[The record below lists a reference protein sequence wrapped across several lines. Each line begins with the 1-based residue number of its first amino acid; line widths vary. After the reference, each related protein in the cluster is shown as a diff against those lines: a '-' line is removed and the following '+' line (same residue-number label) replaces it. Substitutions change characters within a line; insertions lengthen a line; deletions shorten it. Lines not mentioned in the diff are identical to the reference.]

1 MAREAVAESF
11 KFDINA
17 FADAGGVQ
25 AASARNALRRA
36 EITPQN
42 GNKYGWK
49 SKTEMAEDWDSIRAN
64 GGGEAKSNGK
74 KVVAKSAKRTTAKA
88 TVRKPAKKV
97 AAAKKAAPRRSK
109 RQEADNGGETA
120 DSGE

>member
-1 MAREAVAESF
+1 MARESVAEAF

-36 EITPQN
+36 DITPQN

-49 SKTEMAEDWDSIRAN
+49 SKAEMAEDWDSIRAN
-64 GGGEAKSNGK
+64 GGEAKSNGK
-74 KVVAKSAKRTTAKA
+74 KADAKSAKKTTAKA
-88 TVRKPAKKV
+88 TVKKPAKK
-97 AAAKKAAPRRSK
+97 AAAKKASPRRSK
-109 RQEADNGGETA
+109 RQEADNGGESA

>member
-17 FADAGGVQ
+17 FADSGGVQ

-36 EITPQN
+36 QITPQN

-49 SKTEMAEDWDSIRAN
+49 SKTEMSEDWDSIRAN
-64 GGGEAKSNGK
+64 GSGEAKSNGK
-74 KVVAKSAKRTTAKA
+74 KAEAKSTKKTTAKA

-97 AAAKKAAPRRSK
+97 AAKKAAPRRSK
-109 RQEADNGGETA
+109 RQEADNESADT